1 MSTLAPLETLFE
13 VDRGSALP
21 LPCELEAIY
30 GRLQFPPHS
39 GRPYVISNFV
49 STIDGVVSLNE
60 PGRAGGGPISG
71 NSPHDRMVMGLLRA
85 VADAV
90 IVGAGTVRATLP
102 RHLWTAGYIFPPL
115 ADAYQ
120 QLRIALGKPEP
131 PPTVVV
137 TSSGDIEPDRQVFQ
151 SGAAPIL
158 ILTTAEGAQ
167 RLGGHGLPPSVQ
179 FAAVEAAG
187 QLSARSI
194 LEAVGHIRPA
204 EILLVEGGPHLLGDF
219 FAKGCLDELFLTLAP
234 QIAGRDDTVE
244 RPALV
249 AGRVFAPEHPL
260 WGALVS
266 VKRAE
271 DHLFLRYAFAEEHP
285 ASEAAG
291 PSTAAK
297 PGVDSSDVAR

>member
-1 MSTLAPLETLFE
+1 MSTMAPLQTLYE

-21 LPCELEAIY
+21 LPPELDAVY
-30 GRLQFPPHS
+30 GRLQFPAHP

-85 VADAV
+85 VADAI

-115 ADAYQ
+115 ANAYQ
-120 QLRIALGKPEP
+120 QLRDALSKPEP
-131 PPTVVV
+131 PLTVIV
-137 TSSGDIEPDRQVFQ
+137 TASGEIEPDRQVFQ
-151 SGAAPIL
+151 SGAAPVL
-158 ILTTAEGAQ
+158 ILTTPEGAQ
-167 RLGGHGLPPSVQ
+167 RLGERGLPPSVQ
-179 FAAVEAAG
+179 IVAAPGEGRLA
-187 QLSARSI
+187 ARSI
-194 LEAVGHIRPA
+194 LETVGHARPA
-204 EILLVEGGPHLLGDF
+204 DLLLVEGGPHLLGDF
-219 FAKGCLDELFLTLAP
+219 FAEGCLDELFLTFAP
-234 QIAGRDDTVE
+234 QMAGRDGAVE

-266 VKRAE
+266 VKRAQS
-271 DHLFLRYAFAEEHP
+271 HLFLRYAFGSADAQHGAE
-285 ASEAAG
+285 
-291 PSTAAK
+291 
-297 PGVDSSDVAR
+297 SD